1 MEIFGRPVAS
11 YPRDALRG
19 RVAVVMQKAQLFGGT
34 IRSNLLWG
42 NKDATDADLWAALET
57 AQAADFVRAKPLGL
71 DEPVEQGGRNL
82 SGGQKQRLTIARA
95 LVGKPDILILD
106 DSASALDYATDAALR
121 KALAALPGA
130 LTVFIVSQ
138 RAASLQHAD
147 QILVLDDG
155 HLVGIG
161 THSAL
166 RSSCPVYEEIY
177 ESQFKKGRQKH
188 ECKSKNKL
196 TPQQRKATLNRVLHK
211 IRPYSA
217 FVVCSLLVA
226 AVSVA
231 AQLYIPIL
239 CGDAIDKMLGKGNV
253 DLAGVLRIA
262 VSILVVAAVAALAQ
276 WLLSVCNNRITF
288 SVSRDLRNEALRKIQ
303 TLPLSYLDSHPSGDI
318 VSRMVADVDTF
329 ADGLLMG
336 FTQLF
341 SGILTIL
348 GTLLFMLRENVP
360 ITLVVVCIT
369 PLSLVVAGFLAKRS
383 YGYFQSQSTVRGK
396 QTALVNEMIEGQK
409 VVQAFGHE
417 AESLAAFDEVN
428 GQLQDV
434 SLKAIFFSSLTNPAT
449 RFVNNIVYAGVGLV
463 GALYA
468 VRGGITIGQLSV
480 FLSYANQYTKPFNEI
495 SGVVT
500 ELQNALACAARV
512 FELLD
517 AEDQVPEAENA
528 AALQPDGHVQLQD
541 VSFRYLPDRPLIEGL
556 SLDVQPGQRI
566 AIVGPTGCGKT
577 TLINLLMRFYDVN
590 SGSIKVSG
598 TDIRDVTRASLRG
611 SYGMVLQDTWLR
623 AGTVRENIAYGK
635 PDATMDEVIA
645 AAKAAHAHSFIR
657 RLPDGY
663 DTVIAED
670 GGNIS
675 QGQKQLLCIARVML
689 CLPPMLILD
698 EATSSIDTRTEVR
711 IQKAFARMMQGRTS
725 FIVAHRLSTIR
736 EADVILVMKDGHIVE
751 QGNHDQLLAQG
762 GFYAKLYNSQFEGVQ
777 T

>member
-1 MEIFGRPVAS
+1 MSA
-11 YPRDALRG
+11 
-19 RVAVVMQKAQLFGGT
+19 KA
-34 IRSNLLWG
+34 
-42 NKDATDADLWAALET
+42 K
-57 AQAADFVRAKPLGL
+57 
-71 DEPVEQGGRNL
+71 
-82 SGGQKQRLTIARA
+82 
-95 LVGKPDILILD
+95 
-106 DSASALDYATDAALR
+106 
-121 KALAALPGA
+121 
-130 LTVFIVSQ
+130 
-138 RAASLQHAD
+138 
-147 QILVLDDG
+147 
-155 HLVGIG
+155 
-161 THSAL
+161 
-166 RSSCPVYEEIY
+166 SS
-177 ESQFKKGRQKH
+177 
-188 ECKSKNKL
+188 L
-196 TPQQRKATLNRVLHK
+196 TPEQRKATLRRVLEK
-211 IRPYSA
+211 IRPYRF
-217 FVVCSLLVA
+217 FVGCSLIVA

-239 CGDAIDKMLGKGNV
+239 CGSAIDLMLGKGRV
-253 DLAGVLRIA
+253 GFSGVMQIIMQI
-262 VSILVVAAVAALAQ
+262 VAVAILAAFAQ

-288 SVSRDLRNEALRKIQ
+288 SVSRDLRNAALRKIQ
-303 TLPLSYLDSHPSGDI
+303 ILPLSYLDSHPSGDI
-318 VSRMVADVDTF
+318 VSRMIADVDTF

-341 SGILTIL
+341 SGLLTIF
-348 GTLLFMLRENVP
+348 GTLLFMLWENVP

-369 PLSLVVAGFLAKRS
+369 PLSLVVASFLAKRS
-383 YGYFQSQSTVRGK
+383 YKYFQGQSTVRGE

-417 AESLAAFDEVN
+417 AESLASFDEVN
-428 GQLQDV
+428 TRLQDV
-434 SLKAIFFSSLTNPAT
+434 SLKAIFFSSMTNPAT

-468 VRGGITIGQLSV
+468 VAGGITIGQLSI
-480 FLSYANQYTKPFNEI
+480 FLNYANQYTKPFNEI

-517 AEDQVPEAENA
+517 ADDQVPEAEHA
-528 AALQPDGHVQLQD
+528 RVLQPDGHVELKD

-556 SLDVQPGQRI
+556 NLDVKPGQRI

-590 SGSIKVSG
+590 GGAITVSG
-598 TDIRDVTRASLRG
+598 DDIRNVTRASLRG

-635 PDATMDEVIA
+635 PDATDEEIVA
-645 AAKAAHAHSFIR
+645 AARAAHADSFIR

-711 IQKAFARMMQGRTS
+711 IQAAFARMMQGRTS

-751 QGNHDQLLAQG
+751 QGNHDELLAQG
-762 GFYAKLYNSQFEGVQ
+762 GFYAKLYNSQFEGVE

>member
-1 MEIFGRPVAS
+1 MSA
-11 YPRDALRG
+11 
-19 RVAVVMQKAQLFGGT
+19 KA
-34 IRSNLLWG
+34 
-42 NKDATDADLWAALET
+42 
-57 AQAADFVRAKPLGL
+57 
-71 DEPVEQGGRNL
+71 
-82 SGGQKQRLTIARA
+82 
-95 LVGKPDILILD
+95 
-106 DSASALDYATDAALR
+106 
-121 KALAALPGA
+121 KA
-130 LTVFIVSQ
+130 
-138 RAASLQHAD
+138 
-147 QILVLDDG
+147 
-155 HLVGIG
+155 
-161 THSAL
+161 
-166 RSSCPVYEEIY
+166 
-177 ESQFKKGRQKH
+177 
-188 ECKSKNKL
+188 KL
-196 TPQQRKATLNRVLHK
+196 TPEQRKATLTRVLHK
-211 IRPYSA
+211 IRPYSL
-217 FVVCSLLVA
+217 FVVCSLIVA

-239 CGDAIDKMLGKGNV
+239 CGDAIDLMLGKGNV
-253 DLAGVLRIA
+253 DFAGVGRII
-262 VSILVVAAVAALAQ
+262 VEVLVVAVVAAFAQ

-341 SGILTIL
+341 SGVLTIL
-348 GTLLFMLRENVP
+348 GTLLFMLSENVV

-369 PLSLVVAGFLAKRS
+369 PLSLLVASFLAKRS
-383 YGYFQSQSTVRGK
+383 YKYFQGQSSVRGE

-417 AESLAAFDEVN
+417 AESLDAFDEVN
-428 GQLQDV
+428 GRLQDV
-434 SLKAIFFSSLTNPAT
+434 SLKAIFFSSMTNPAT

-463 GALYA
+463 GAVYA
-468 VRGGITIGQLSV
+468 VAGGITIGQLSI
-480 FLSYANQYTKPFNEI
+480 FLNYANQYTKPFNEI

-517 AEDQVPEAENA
+517 ADDQIPEAENA
-528 AALQPDGHVQLQD
+528 AVLQPDGHVQLED

-556 SLDVQPGQRI
+556 SLDVKPGQRI

-590 SGSIKVSG
+590 GGAIKVSG
-598 TDIRDVTRASLRG
+598 TDIRSVTRASLRG

-635 PDATMDEVIA
+635 PDATLDEVVA
-645 AAKAAHAHSFIR
+645 AAKAAHADSFIR

-751 QGNHDQLLAQG
+751 QGNHDELLAAS
-762 GFYAKLYNSQFEGVQ
+762 GFYAKLYNSQFEGVE

>member
-1 MEIFGRPVAS
+1 
-11 YPRDALRG
+11 
-19 RVAVVMQKAQLFGGT
+19 MQKTTNKATMKRVLKY
-34 IRSNLLWG
+34 IR
-42 NKDATDADLWAALET
+42 KYT
-57 AQAADFVRAKPLGL
+57 P
-71 DEPVEQGGRNL
+71 
-82 SGGQKQRLTIARA
+82 A
-95 LVGKPDILILD
+95 LVLSL
-106 DSASALDYATDAALR
+106 L
-121 KALAALPGA
+121 LAG
-130 LTVFIVSQ
+130 LTV
-138 RAASLQHAD
+138 L
-147 QILVLDDG
+147 
-155 HLVGIG
+155 
-161 THSAL
+161 
-166 RSSCPVYEEIY
+166 
-177 ESQFKKGRQKH
+177 
-188 ECKSKNKL
+188 L
-196 TPQQRKATLNRVLHK
+196 T
-211 IRPYSA
+211 
-217 FVVCSLLVA
+217 
-226 AVSVA
+226 
-231 AQLYIPIL
+231 LYIPIL
-239 CGDAIDKMLGKGNV
+239 TGNAVDLIIGKGQV
-253 DLAGVLRIA
+253 DMPGIFAIMKKIA
-262 VSILVVAAVAALAQ
+262 IAMIITAVGQ
-276 WLLSVCNNRITF
+276 WVMNTCNNYITYH
-288 SVSRDLRNEALRKIQ
+288 VIRDIRTDAFAKLEI
-303 TLPLSYLDSHPSGDI
+303 LPLKYLDAHAYGDI
-318 VSRMVADVDTF
+318 VSRVIADVDTF

-341 SGILTIL
+341 TGVLTIL
-348 GTLLFMLRENVP
+348 CTLGFMLVTNVP

-369 PLSLVVAGFLAKRS
+369 PVSFLVAKFIATKTYSMFKEQSETRGEQTSLIE
-383 YGYFQSQSTVRGK
+383 
-396 QTALVNEMIEGQK
+396 EMIDNQKIVNTFSRGEAVKGQ
-409 VVQAFGHE
+409 FGE
-417 AESLAAFDEVN
+417 IN
-428 GQLQDV
+428 GRLQKC
-434 SLKAIFFSSLTNPAT
+434 SLKAIFFSSITNPAT
-449 RFVNNIVYAGVGLV
+449 RFVNSLVYAGVGV
-463 GALYA
+463 FGALVA
-468 VRGGITIGQLSV
+468 IKGGISVGRLSC

-517 AEDQVPEAENA
+517 ADDQIPEAENA
-528 AALQPDGHVQLQD
+528 AVLQPDGHVQLED

-556 SLDVQPGQRI
+556 SLDVKPGQRI

-590 SGSIKVSG
+590 GGSIKVSG

-635 PDATMDEVIA
+635 PDATLDEVVA
-645 AAKAAHAHSFIR
+645 AAKAAHADSFIR

-751 QGNHDQLLAQG
+751 QGNHDELLAAG
-762 GFYAKLYNSQFEGVQ
+762 GFYAKLYNSQFEGVE

>member
-1 MEIFGRPVAS
+1 MSA
-11 YPRDALRG
+11 
-19 RVAVVMQKAQLFGGT
+19 KA
-34 IRSNLLWG
+34 
-42 NKDATDADLWAALET
+42 
-57 AQAADFVRAKPLGL
+57 
-71 DEPVEQGGRNL
+71 
-82 SGGQKQRLTIARA
+82 
-95 LVGKPDILILD
+95 
-106 DSASALDYATDAALR
+106 
-121 KALAALPGA
+121 
-130 LTVFIVSQ
+130 
-138 RAASLQHAD
+138 
-147 QILVLDDG
+147 
-155 HLVGIG
+155 
-161 THSAL
+161 
-166 RSSCPVYEEIY
+166 
-177 ESQFKKGRQKH
+177 
-188 ECKSKNKL
+188 KNKL
-196 TPQQRKATLNRVLHK
+196 TPQQRMATLNRVLHK

-262 VSILVVAAVAALAQ
+262 VSILVVAVVAALAQ
-276 WLLSVCNNRITF
+276 WLLSVSNNRITF

-341 SGILTIL
+341 SGILTIF

-528 AALQPDGHVQLQD
+528 AVLQPDGHVQLQD

-635 PDATMDEVIA
+635 PDATMDEVIT

-657 RLPDGY
+657 RLPEGY